1 LLRSGCGNKGYAG
14 HQQSGVAI
22 LTERLESS
30 FDMPFRRRENG
41 WLGEYFDADVLNEHG
56 SEIGSV
62 KIGKPGAACA
72 WGGRPT
78 V

>member
-1 LLRSGCGNKGYAG
+1 MPGQHCYIYGLIDVDNCEAAK
-14 HQQSGVAI
+14 
-22 LTERLESS
+22 RLESS
-30 FDMPFRRRENG
+30 FDMPFRRREND

-72 WGGRPT
+72 
-78 V
+78 